1 MSETSVNFV
10 GGLSVEIGKIDR
22 ELNKLWK
29 QSGAAATRASLINF
43 AIYCEGA
50 ERLSEN
56 TALIAE
62 FTRDHA
68 CRAILIAIEP
78 DSPAQNVQAW
88 ISAHCHISR
97 AGAKQICC
105 EQISFLLEGNS
116 RALIPNLVFSHLD
129 SDLPLYLWWR
139 GDFSEQIDV
148 QLWTWVDRLIFD
160 SQKWDDP
167 KAQFT
172 RLRGS
177 LDQIKSHLTLCDLNW
192 TRLLHLRWALAQLF
206 DHPANLAELA
216 HVTRLEIA
224 HAPQNRTTAL
234 LLVGWLTNQLGW
246 SLTAAQGAD
255 FGFTGRDGRSIHVQL
270 QERHG
275 AAISQCALVSEQATF
290 SVSHDGST
298 RFFHSEVQ
306 FKDGRTYQHL
316 IPAGDEELIK
326 LLDEELMRGGKHLVY
341 LRALTAAQALL

>member
-1 MSETSVNFV
+1 MPETIVNFA
-10 GGLSVEIGKIDR
+10 GGLPVEIGKIDR
-22 ELNKLWK
+22 ELNNLWK

-50 ERLSEN
+50 DRLAEN

-78 DSPAQNVQAW
+78 NAPEKSVQAW
-88 ISAHCHISR
+88 ITAHCHLSR

-105 EQISFLLEGNS
+105 EQISFLLEGDS
-116 RALIPNLVFSHLD
+116 REMIPNIVFSHLD

-139 GDFSEQIDV
+139 GEFSKKLDV

-160 SQKWDDP
+160 SQKWEDP

-172 RLRGS
+172 RLRAS
-177 LDQIKSHLTLCDLNW
+177 LAQIKSRLTLCDLNW

-206 DHPANLAELA
+206 DHPANLAELEK
-216 HVTRLEIA
+216 VTRLEIT
-224 HAPQNRTTAL
+224 HAPQHRTTAL
-234 LLVGWLTNQLGW
+234 LLVGWLTNQLRW
-246 SLTAAQGAD
+246 SHSAVNGSGFD
-255 FGFTGRDGRSIHVQL
+255 FTGGDGRSIQIHL
-270 QERHG
+270 HEHPG
-275 AAISQCALVSEQATF
+275 AAISRCALVCGKATF
-290 SVSHDGST
+290 RVSHDGST
-298 RFFHSEVQ
+298 RFFHSDVQ
-306 FKDGRTYQHL
+306 LTDGRHYHHL
-316 IPAGDEELIK
+316 VPAGDDELIK

-341 LRALTAAQALL
+341 VRSLTAAQALL